1 MTRELASAIDIT
13 GASGC
18 GVTTLGR
25 AVADALGALHIDA
38 DDVFWLPTD
47 PPYTQKRERA
57 ARLQMLDES
66 FLSAAARGWVLS
78 GSILDWG
85 DSLIPLFC
93 LVVFLSAPLALR
105 LERLKAR
112 ESQRHG
118 ARIEPGGDMYSGH
131 REFLEWSAA
140 YDAGARGRMRAR
152 HEECLARVE
161 SPILR
166 LDGANPTGDLVTRV
180 LQQVRQVT

>member
-1 MTRELASAIDIT
+1 MTREPTAAIHIT

-25 AVADALGALHIDA
+25 AVASALGALHVDA

-47 PPYTQKRERA
+47 PPYTQKRERG
-57 ARLQMLDES
+57 ARLQMLNKS
-66 FLSAAARGWVLS
+66 FLSAGARGWVLS

-93 LVVFLSAPLALR
+93 QVIFLSASLALR

-112 ESQRHG
+112 ESQRYG
-118 ARIEPGGDMYSGH
+118 ARIDPGGDMYSAH

-140 YDAGARGRMRAR
+140 YDSGASGRTRAR
-152 HEECLARVE
+152 HEEWLLRVE
-161 SPILR
+161 APILR
-166 LDGANPTGDLVTRV
+166 LDGANTTGDLVTRV
-180 LQQVRQVT
+180 LKQVRQVT